1 MVKQKQHPQS
11 VGVRF
16 DPADYKLIAALQRK
30 LGVKNLSEVVRMGLR
45 ALATKEGVT
54 A

>member
-1 MVKQKQHPQS
+1 MATKYPKPS
-11 VGVRF
+11 TIRWR
-16 DPADYKLIAALQRK
+16 PADQKLIDALSKK
-30 LGVKNLSEVVRMGLR
+30 LGVKSSELVRMGLR

>member
-1 MVKQKQHPQS
+1 MVKQKHGDTQA
-11 VGVRF
+11 VRF
-16 DPADYKLIAALQRK
+16 SSEDRKLIEALRK
-30 LGVKNLSEVVRMGLR
+30 KTGIQAVSELLRLGLR